1 MKNVKC
7 ISFLLAIALMIGI
20 IGCRNNAT
28 SPVEESIESSQDN
41 ALAEGEMTSV
51 FSFFDAQSET
61 TFQSGIKG
69 DNATILVS
77 PKKSELLPDC
87 ATASWDSVAR
97 ILTIDFGSQNC
108 VCKDGLTRRGKIIAQ
123 FSGKY
128 KEVNSSVMISL
139 DNYYVQDMKVTGSKK
154 VTFLGVGKVN
164 ILVENAMVAT
174 PTGTISWNSNRTI
187 EKTKG
192 LTTPTI
198 WDDEYVLTGSANGV
212 NRKGV
217 AFTVTID
224 TPLKKKVSCL
234 AKDFVSGILTI
245 QNDKGA
251 TLSINYDPLGTEAC
265 NKLAS
270 VTINGKTQTITLR

>member
-1 MKNVKC
+1 MKNVRF
-7 ISFLLAIALMIGI
+7 ISFLLTIALLFGV
-20 IGCRNNAT
+20 IGCKETAT

-41 ALAEGEMTSV
+41 ALADGEFTSV

-61 TFQSGIKG
+61 TFQSNMKG
-69 DNATILVS
+69 SPTIQGFE
-77 PKKSELLPDC
+77 KKSEILPDC
-87 ATASWDSVAR
+87 ATASWDSAAR

-108 VCKDGLTRRGKIIAQ
+108 VCKDGLSRRGKITAQ

-128 KEVNSSVMISL
+128 KEINSSVKISL
-139 DNYYVQDMKVTGSKK
+139 ENYFVQDMKVTGSKT
-154 VTFLGVGKVN
+154 VTFLGTAKVN
-164 ILVENAMVAT
+164 IAVENATIAT

-192 LTTPTI
+192 ILTATI
-198 WDDEYVLTGSANGV
+198 WDDEYVIAGAASGV

-217 AFTVTID
+217 AYTVTID
-224 TPLKKKVSCL
+224 TPLKKKVLCQ

-270 VTINGKTQTITLR
+270 VTVNGKTQTIVLR

>member
-1 MKNVKC
+1 MKNVRF
-7 ISFLLAIALMIGI
+7 ISFLLTIALLFGV
-20 IGCRNNAT
+20 IGCKETAT

-41 ALAEGEMTSV
+41 ALADGEFTSV

-61 TFQSGIKG
+61 TFQSNMKG
-69 DNATILVS
+69 SPTIQGFE
-77 PKKSELLPDC
+77 KKSELLPDC
-87 ATASWDSVAR
+87 ATASWDSAAR

-108 VCKDGLTRRGKIIAQ
+108 VCKDGLSRRGKITAQ

-128 KEVNSSVMISL
+128 KEINSSVKISL
-139 DNYYVQDMKVTGSKK
+139 DNYFVQDMKVTGSKT
-154 VTFLGVGKVN
+154 VTFLGTAKVN
-164 ILVENAMVAT
+164 IAVENATIAT

-192 LTTPTI
+192 ILTATI
-198 WDDEYVLTGSANGV
+198 WDDEYVIAGAASGV

-217 AFTVTID
+217 AYTVTID
-224 TPLKKKVSCL
+224 TPLKKKVLCQ

-270 VTINGKTQTITLR
+270 VTVNGKTQTIVLR

>member
-1 MKNVKC
+1 MNKLKL
-7 ISFLLAIALMIGI
+7 IPFLLAVALLVGV
-20 IGCRNNAT
+20 IGCKNNAT

-41 ALAEGEMTSV
+41 ALADGEFTSV
-51 FSFFDAQSET
+51 FSFFDAQSEA
-61 TFQSGIKG
+61 TFQTGIKG
-69 DNATILVS
+69 DNPTILVL

-108 VCKDGLTRRGKIIAQ
+108 VCKDGLSRRGKITAQ

-139 DNYYVQDMKVTGSKK
+139 DNYYVQDMKVTGSKT
-154 VTFLGVGKVN
+154 VTFLGIGKVN
-164 ILVENAMVAT
+164 ILVQNAMVAT

-192 LTTPTI
+192 ILTATI
-198 WDDEYVLTGSANGV
+198 WDDEYVIAGSASGV

-217 AFTVTID
+217 AYTVMID

-270 VTINGKTQTITLR
+270 VTVNGKTQTIVLR

>member
-1 MKNVKC
+1 MKNLRVMQ
-7 ISFLLAIALMIGI
+7 FLLALTLLVGA
-20 IGCRNNAT
+20 IGCKETAT

-41 ALAEGEMTSV
+41 ALADGEFTSV

-61 TFQSGIKG
+61 TFQSNMKG
-69 DNATILVS
+69 SPTIQGFE
-77 PKKSELLPDC
+77 KKSEILPDC
-87 ATASWDSVAR
+87 ATASWDSAAR

-108 VCKDGLTRRGKIIAQ
+108 VCKDGLSRRGKITAQ

-128 KEVNSSVMISL
+128 KEINSSVKISL
-139 DNYYVQDMKVTGSKK
+139 ENYFVQDMKVTGSKT
-154 VTFLGVGKVN
+154 VTFLGIAKVN
-164 ILVENAMVAT
+164 IAVENATIAT

-192 LTTPTI
+192 VLTATV
-198 WDDEYVLTGSANGV
+198 WDDEYVVAGSASGV

-217 AFTVTID
+217 AYTVTID
-224 TPLKKKVSCL
+224 TPLKKKVLCL

>member
-1 MKNVKC
+1 MKNLKV
-7 ISFLLAIALMIGI
+7 IQFLLALALVVGV
-20 IGCRNNAT
+20 IGCKNNAT

-41 ALAEGEMTSV
+41 ALVDGELTSV
-51 FSFFDAQSET
+51 FSFFDTQSEA

-69 DNATILVS
+69 DNTTILVS

-87 ATASWDSVAR
+87 ATATWDSVAR

-108 VCKDGLTRRGKIIAQ
+108 VCRDSLTRRGKIIAQ
-123 FSGKY
+123 FTGKY
-128 KEVNSSVMISL
+128 KEVNSNVMISL
-139 DNYYVQDMKVTGSKK
+139 ENYYVQDMKVTGTK
-154 VTFLGVGKVN
+154 TITYLGIGKVN
-164 ILVENAMVAT
+164 ILVQNASIAT
-174 PTGTISWNSNRTI
+174 PNGTISLNSNRTI

-192 LTTPTI
+192 LLTATI
-198 WDDEYVLTGSANGV
+198 WDDEYVLSGSANGV

-217 AFTVTID
+217 AYTVTID
-224 TPLKKKVSCL
+224 TPLKKKVACQ

>member
-1 MKNVKC
+1 MKNLRVMQ
-7 ISFLLAIALMIGI
+7 FLLALALLFGA
-20 IGCRNNAT
+20 IGCKETAT

-41 ALAEGEMTSV
+41 ALADGEFTSV

-61 TFQSGIKG
+61 TFQKNIKG
-69 DNATILVS
+69 SPTIQGFE
-77 PKKSELLPDC
+77 KKSELLPDC
-87 ATASWDSVAR
+87 ATASWDSAAR

-108 VCKDGLTRRGKIIAQ
+108 VCKDGLSRRGKITAQ

-128 KEVNSSVMISL
+128 KEINSSVKISL
-139 DNYYVQDMKVTGSKK
+139 DNYFVQDMKVTGSKT
-154 VTFLGVGKVN
+154 VTFLGTAKVN
-164 ILVENAMVAT
+164 IAVENATIAT

-192 LTTPTI
+192 ILTATI
-198 WDDEYVLTGSANGV
+198 WDDEYVIAGAASGV

-217 AFTVTID
+217 AYTVTID

-245 QNDKGA
+245 QNDKGT

-270 VTINGKTQTITLR
+270 VTVNGKTQTITLR

>member
-1 MKNVKC
+1 MKNVRF
-7 ISFLLAIALMIGI
+7 ISFLLTIALLFGV
-20 IGCRNNAT
+20 IGCKETAT

-41 ALAEGEMTSV
+41 ALADGEFTSV

-61 TFQSGIKG
+61 TFQSNMKG
-69 DNATILVS
+69 SPTIQGFE
-77 PKKSELLPDC
+77 KKSELLPDC
-87 ATASWDSVAR
+87 ATASWDSAAR

-108 VCKDGLTRRGKIIAQ
+108 VCKDGLSRRGKITAQ

-128 KEVNSSVMISL
+128 KEINSSVKISL
-139 DNYYVQDMKVTGSKK
+139 DNYFVQDMKVTGSKT
-154 VTFLGVGKVN
+154 VTFLGTAKVN
-164 ILVENAMVAT
+164 IAVENATIAT

-192 LTTPTI
+192 VLTATI
-198 WDDEYVLTGSANGV
+198 WDDEYVIAGAASGV

-217 AFTVTID
+217 AYTVTID
-224 TPLKKKVSCL
+224 TPLKKKVLCL

>member
-1 MKNVKC
+1 MQ
-7 ISFLLAIALMIGI
+7 FLLALTLLVGA
-20 IGCRNNAT
+20 IGCKETAT

-41 ALAEGEMTSV
+41 ALADGEFTSV

-61 TFQSGIKG
+61 TFQSNMKG
-69 DNATILVS
+69 SPTIQGFE
-77 PKKSELLPDC
+77 KKSEILPDC
-87 ATASWDSVAR
+87 ATASWDSAAR

-108 VCKDGLTRRGKIIAQ
+108 VCKDGLSRRGKITAQ

-128 KEVNSSVMISL
+128 KEINSSVKISL
-139 DNYYVQDMKVTGSKK
+139 ENYFVQDMKVTGSKT
-154 VTFLGVGKVN
+154 VTFLGIAKVN
-164 ILVENAMVAT
+164 IAVENATIAT

-192 LTTPTI
+192 VLTATV
-198 WDDEYVLTGSANGV
+198 WDDEYVVAGSASGV

-217 AFTVTID
+217 AYTVTID
-224 TPLKKKVSCL
+224 TPLKKKVLCL

>member
-1 MKNVKC
+1 MKNLRVMQ
-7 ISFLLAIALMIGI
+7 FLLALTLLVGA
-20 IGCRNNAT
+20 IGCKETAT

-41 ALAEGEMTSV
+41 ALADGEFTSV

-61 TFQSGIKG
+61 TFQSNMKG
-69 DNATILVS
+69 SPTIQGFE
-77 PKKSELLPDC
+77 KKSELLPDC
-87 ATASWDSVAR
+87 ATASWDSAAR

-108 VCKDGLTRRGKIIAQ
+108 VCKDGLSRRGKITAQ

-128 KEVNSSVMISL
+128 KEINSSVKISL
-139 DNYYVQDMKVTGSKK
+139 ENYFVQDMKVTGSKT
-154 VTFLGVGKVN
+154 VTFLGTAKVN
-164 ILVENAMVAT
+164 IAVENATIAT

-192 LTTPTI
+192 VLTATI
-198 WDDEYVLTGSANGV
+198 WDDEYVIAGAASGV

-217 AFTVTID
+217 AYTVTID
-224 TPLKKKVSCL
+224 TPLKKKVLCL

>member
-1 MKNVKC
+1 MKNLRVMR
-7 ISFLLAIALMIGI
+7 FLLALALLVGA
-20 IGCRNNAT
+20 IGCKETAT

-41 ALAEGEMTSV
+41 ALADGEFTSV

-61 TFQSGIKG
+61 TFQSNMKG
-69 DNATILVS
+69 SPTIQGFE
-77 PKKSELLPDC
+77 KKSELLPDC
-87 ATASWDSVAR
+87 ATASWDSAAR

-108 VCKDGLTRRGKIIAQ
+108 VCKDGLSRRGKITAQ

-128 KEVNSSVMISL
+128 KEINSSVKISL
-139 DNYYVQDMKVTGSKK
+139 DNYFVQDMKVTGSKT
-154 VTFLGVGKVN
+154 VTFLGTAKVN
-164 ILVENAMVAT
+164 IAVENATIAT

-192 LTTPTI
+192 ILTATI
-198 WDDEYVLTGSANGV
+198 WDDEYVIAGAASGV

-217 AFTVTID
+217 AYTVTID

-245 QNDKGA
+245 QNDKGT

-270 VTINGKTQTITLR
+270 VTVNGKTQTITLR